1 MVADEPDADS
11 DAEGVGRGGVEEAAG
26 FRVGDG
32 VLGGAP
38 PTAWPDRPRLR
49 GRIHQAAAVASF
61 AGLIWLVR
69 SADSGT
75 ALAAAWIYG
84 LAGVALYLTSSSY
97 HVFSRAP
104 RTRRVMQRLDHSMI
118 YVLIA
123 GTITPV
129 CLLAMSD
136 PWRWVVLTVA
146 WVGAITGVV
155 IKTVALERLS
165 RIGFALYL
173 VLGWVGLLALPA
185 LAAEPHRLV
194 LAFAGGVVYTVGA
207 VLFAL
212 HRPRLHPGWFGYHE
226 VWHVLGVIAG
236 ALFFALNLGLIRQV

>member
-1 MVADEPDADS
+1 M
-11 DAEGVGRGGVEEAAG
+11 
-26 FRVGDG
+26 
-32 VLGGAP
+32 L
-38 PTAWPDRPRLR
+38 
-49 GRIHQAAAVASF
+49 SF
-61 AGLIWLVR
+61 GGLIWLVR
-69 SADSGT
+69 SADTGP

-84 LAGVALYLTSSSY
+84 IAAVALYLTSSSY
-97 HVFSRAP
+97 HVFTRAP
-104 RTRRVMQRLDHSMI
+104 RARRVMQRLDHSMI

-123 GTITPV
+123 GTITPI
-129 CLLAMSD
+129 CLLAMSG
-136 PWRWVVLTVA
+136 PWRWLLLGLV

-155 IKTVALERLS
+155 IKSVALERFS
-165 RIGFALYL
+165 RLGFALYL

-226 VWHVLGVIAG
+226 VWHVLGVVAG
-236 ALFFALNLGLIRQV
+236 ALFFALNLGLIRQA